1 MPHGDCLAHREECST
16 FIRCSTVPYE
26 SICGPIL
33 TVMKHLSDTFN

>member
-1 MPHGDCLAHREECST
+1 MKQMVDTALCST
-16 FIRCSTVPYE
+16 FIRCITVPYE

>member
-1 MPHGDCLAHREECST
+1 MDYDYVHVVRGCST
-16 FIRCSTVPYE
+16 FIGRSTVLYE